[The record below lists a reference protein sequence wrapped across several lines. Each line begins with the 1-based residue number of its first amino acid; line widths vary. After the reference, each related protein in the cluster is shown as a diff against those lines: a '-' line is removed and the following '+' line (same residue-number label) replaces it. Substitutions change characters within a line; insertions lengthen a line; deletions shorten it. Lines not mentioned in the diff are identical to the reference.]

1 METPPFSPRLD
12 ILPPAQRRSWP
23 ELAAVPK
30 EFELYEG
37 TALALQ
43 LGHRDSEDFDFFARA
58 EFHPEKLQRSVDFL
72 ATAKV
77 IRQELNTLEVMV
89 ERGGPVRVSFF
100 GVPKLRR
107 LRLPHV
113 APDNGLK
120 VASLLDLAGTK
131 AAVVQQRAEMKDY
144 LDLDALIRIG
154 KISLPTALAAAQS
167 IYGETFNPQLTLKSL
182 SFFDD
187 GNLHKLSEDAK
198 LRLVKAARDVDM
210 DDLPSLDLSDR
221 DWSPDLGPEL

>member
-167 IYGETFNPQLTLKSL
+167 IYGETFNPQETLKSL

-187 GNLHKLSEDAK
+187 GNLHKLSEDVK

-210 DDLPSLDLSDR
+210 DHLPSLDLSDR
-221 DWSPDLGPEL
+221 DWSHDLGPEL